1 MASIRHRRVKRRQ
14 LKLTRR
20 QLSRIRV
27 QPTEPSAAITA
38 RYTQVLQAF
47 TKTITGVTEEE
58 IRKRLKGFVSDAE
71 PDPTEVLRATFR
83 FVERQSERF
92 DDLATRVASQA
103 VKTGEAFNR
112 QQFIA
117 TVKQGMGIDIQA
129 AVNQQNVG
137 PVLRRRIRKNV
148 ELIKSIPE
156 NYWDD
161 VEGVLRAGIDK
172 GEEGQSLF
180 TVARDILVQ
189 IEDKEKI
196 AIRRAKFIARDQMN
210 KLNADLAQA
219 RQKALGIESYIW
231 RTAKDARV
239 GDDHKPLEGKVFR
252 WDKPP
257 STGHPGQRPNCRCV
271 AEPNIREALGL
282 AQAA

>member
-38 RYTQVLQAF
+38 RYTQVLQKFSSTLAE
-47 TKTITGVTEEE
+47 VVEAE
-58 IRKRLKGFVSDAE
+58 IRKRFKGFVSDAE
-71 PDPTEVLRATFR
+71 PDPEKALRATFQ
-83 FVERQSERF
+83 FVERQTERF
-92 DDLATRVASQA
+92 EDLAVSVASQA

-117 TVKQGMGIDIQA
+117 NIKQGMGIDIK
-129 AVNQQNVG
+129 AVVDQQNLG
-137 PVLRRRIRKNV
+137 SVLRRRVAKNV

-156 NYWDD
+156 KYFSRVKDT
-161 VEGVLRAGIDK
+161 LLAGIDK
-172 GEEGQSLF
+172 GEDMQSIF
-180 TVARDILVQ
+180 ATVKDIGEVS
-189 IEDKEKI
+189 D
-196 AIRRAKFIARDQMN
+196 RRAKFIARDQMN

-219 RQKALGIESYIW
+219 RQRALGIESYIW